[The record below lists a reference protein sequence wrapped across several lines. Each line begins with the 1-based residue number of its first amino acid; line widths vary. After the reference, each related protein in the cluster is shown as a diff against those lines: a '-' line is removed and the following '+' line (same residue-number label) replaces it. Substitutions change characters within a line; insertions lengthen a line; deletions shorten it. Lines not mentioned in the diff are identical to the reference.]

1 MFNHLKSTVSKYL
14 RDYGKEE
21 NLKTFFSKHDA
32 EKIYSSS

>member
-1 MFNHLKSTVSKYL
+1 MFNQLKSIIARYL

-32 EKIYSSS
+32 ENTYSGS